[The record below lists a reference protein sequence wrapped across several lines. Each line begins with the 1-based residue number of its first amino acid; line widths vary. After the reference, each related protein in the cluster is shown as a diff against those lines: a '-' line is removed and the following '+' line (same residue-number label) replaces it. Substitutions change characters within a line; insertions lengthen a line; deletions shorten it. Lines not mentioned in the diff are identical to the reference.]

1 MNRRLT
7 STVALLAVAALTS
20 APAHAA
26 TKKKPKPK
34 PIRGSYAVHLNP
46 DPTTDVFSEAG
57 KPNPTGEPC
66 GLSTA
71 SENRHAF
78 KIPAAGT
85 LNVVLDSPN
94 PLPAAY
100 AVGPDWDLHIMDADG
115 SELDSSTSPQAH
127 EETTDKFKKA
137 QPLTIVA
144 CNLTGGTD
152 AKVSYVFTY
161 A

>member
-7 STVALLAVAALTS
+7 SAVALLAVAALSS

-26 TKKKPKPK
+26 TKKKPK

-46 DPTTDVFSEAG
+46 DPTTDVFSEASQ
-57 KPNPTGEPC
+57 KNPTGEPC

-71 SENRHAF
+71 SEDRHAF
-78 KIPAAGT
+78 KVPAAGT
-85 LNVVLDSPN
+85 LHVVLDSPN
-94 PLPAAY
+94 PLPANY
-100 AVGPDWDLHIMDADG
+100 ALGPDWDLHIMDADG
-115 SELDSSTSPQAH
+115 SELDASTSPEAH

-137 QPLTIVA
+137 QPLTILV

-152 AKVSYVFTY
+152 AKVSYTFTF